1 MNSSM
6 FEIAYAAATQ
16 RLCLF
21 TGTGFSKA
29 ISDGKAPGWQ
39 DLLEDVCD
47 CLPESTDLKLS
58 LFPAKSVP
66 PLSLEEAAQVI
77 ALRLTRSGLNINE
90 KITDIIEPLC
100 VMGDVGEVKKF
111 YESHSFRVITTNYDK
126 LSEEL
131 AGKDRV
137 QSIAPGMPIPRSS
150 AAVKVYHVHG
160 SIDSPENLVVTS
172 DDYFRFMNG
181 DSYFSRKLSTIL
193 HENTVVIL
201 GYSLADT
208 NLKRIINDYKAFTNN
223 HVIGSNLFFVSRKR
237 VDQLIKDFYF
247 HSFGIRVIDDVTI
260 DEFFA
265 NLNRQICRTVKIAE
279 QSLKSIENVINN
291 GNRFKDSFIKLED
304 SFFRV
309 IASLSAKGF
318 SLKNPRVVEVI
329 GDFLERKRELTL
341 EPSAWEQYDHLA
353 NWLIH
358 LGSLFEVGNTSIKNV
373 YLKAVKRSMATMSK
387 EKRLGYSWQAH
398 KLWQSGWASIS
409 AANRALIREYI
420 TAQAVGA
427 EAQTIVDSMN

>member
-29 ISDGKAPGWQ
+29 VSDGEAPGWQ

-47 CLPESTDLKLS
+47 CLSESTDLKLS
-58 LFPAKSVP
+58 LFPTKSVP